1 MEKIN
6 RNASCPC
13 GSGKKYKNCCGAN
26 EAVSITQL
34 LEREIDE
41 LQKQLIQFA
50 FMYYGEEIEDD
61 FAAFEDNI
69 EIQLDDEQ
77 ERDFFEMIHAIWFSL
92 FEELDDGKTIIEKF
106 IASEVGKLKRPKLR
120 HILQSWANP
129 RAIAGKVIKVEHS
142 KLTVEDGF
150 SGEQFDAIVTG
161 APVELESDSFFMGMI
176 MPFEQNYVFFPA
188 PFDLPDLRA
197 DLAFTFI
204 GNSGMANGYDS
215 PQEYLTDFF
224 MEIMSELPMV
234 GGLVEIGNLD
244 WPAPIYEEVAEI
256 LKSKLES
263 LEDVLPPVVDMGV
276 VLWYSYCQKK
286 QKRIQNPNNYA
297 AALHYLLSNI
307 APMEKVYTQKE
318 LAQMYGVSVSSIST
332 NSADLENTLTEEIEQ
347 IMGMGYSDEVGQPVQ
362 DGTVI
367 EFPTKPRVIE
377 PVPPQKLKKV
387 SRRDEERSQELIL
400 EALHEEGP
408 KRYKLADQALKLNPY
423 CTDAYVILAEDEDY
437 LDEAAMMFRRGMEV
451 GEQAL
456 GKEFFKENKGHFWGL
471 IETRPYMRAKAHYA
485 EALYSLEDVDGA
497 IQQFEELLELNP
509 IDNQGVRDSLFVAYL
524 DKEELVK
531 ARELME
537 KYDEEDTRAAYNK
550 LLLELSENGFTVK
563 AKKLFKEAK
572 KANKFVPA
580 YLTGKKRMP
589 DELPDFYGFGDENEA
604 IDYIGMHQHLW
615 EKIKGLA
622 EWMKK

>member
-6 RNASCPC
+6 RNAPCPC

-41 LQKQLIQFA
+41 LQKQLIQFS
-50 FMYYGEEIEDD
+50 FTYFGEEIEDD

-106 IASEVGKLKRPKLR
+106 IASEVGKIKRPKLKQ
-120 HILQSWANP
+120 ILQSWSNP
-129 RAIAGKVIKVEHS
+129 RAIAGKVIKVEHN

-188 PFDLPDLRA
+188 PFDLPDLKT
-197 DLAFTFI
+197 DLAFAFI
-204 GNSGMANGYDS
+204 GNGGMANGYDS

-234 GGLVEIGNLD
+234 GELVEIGNLD

-256 LKSKLES
+256 LKSKLEA
-263 LEDVLPPVVDMGV
+263 LEDILPPVVDMGV

-307 APMEKVYTQKE
+307 APMEKVFTQKE
-318 LAQMYGVSVSSIST
+318 LAQMYGVSVSSISM
-332 NSADLENTLTEEIEQ
+332 NSADLEDTLTEEIEQ
-347 IMGMGYSDEVGQPVQ
+347 IMGIVYSDELVPPVQ

-367 EFPTKPRVIE
+367 EFPSKPRIVDPE
-377 PVPPQKLKKV
+377 PPQKLKKV
-387 SRRDEERSQELIL
+387 SRRDEERSQELIF

-408 KRYKLADQALKLNPY
+408 KRYQLAQQALGMNPY
-423 CTDAYVILAEDEDY
+423 CTDAYIILAEDADF
-437 LDEAAMMFRRGMEV
+437 LDEAALLFRRGMEV

-456 GKEFFKENKGHFWGL
+456 GKEFFEENKGHFWGL

-485 EALYSLEDVDGA
+485 EALYLLEDVGGA

-509 IDNQGVRDSLFVAYL
+509 MDNQGVRDSLFVAYL
-524 DKEELVK
+524 DKGELAK

-537 KYDEEDTRAAYNK
+537 KYDEDTTQTAFNK
-550 LLLELSENGFTVK
+550 LLLELLENGFTVK
-563 AKKLFKEAK
+563 AKALLKAAK
-572 KANKFVPA
+572 QMNKYVIP
-580 YLTGKKRMP
+580 YLVGKKRLP
-589 DELPDFYGFGDENEA
+589 DEAPDYYGFGDENEA
-604 IDYIGMHQHLW
+604 IVYTGGHLHLW
-615 EKIKGLA
+615 KKVKGLK
-622 EWMKK
+622 EWMK